1 MSIES
6 KIFNPQAKVLAHA
19 DRVLSYFDGNN
30 VDPITLEID
39 PSNACNHSCPFC
51 ISGHIHLKKF
61 KGTEFFNRSIM
72 SREILLKFAKE
83 ICNTNIKSLS
93 FTGGG
98 EPTMN
103 PALKET
109 IEYIGTNSKIEM
121 GMFSNGT
128 NFERFNLFE
137 AITRNL
143 KWIRISLDAG
153 KEETYDKIRITNNKN
168 NFKTVIS
175 NINKLIKIKKDTKSN
190 ITIGVGFVVAKDN
203 FDEIL
208 DFAKLF
214 KNIDVDYCQYK
225 PEIVQIERSGTRDLV
240 KQQRSSDYW
249 LNKVVDALHSAKDIL
264 GKKFECNSY
273 KINDLLVD
281 KKFYGR
287 QYKECIGSQF
297 QPCIG
302 ADGHV
307 YVCTNHRGHKKYSYG
322 NLYDNNFKKIWS
334 NLSKRKEIMDNINKK
349 EKFCNCTQLCKPH
362 ESNKMLWT
370 IKQNLNN
377 DDAIKDLKK
386 KSKEIGDSIIHK
398 NFI

>member
-83 ICNTNIKSLS
+83 ICDTDIKSLS

-109 IEYIGTNSKIEM
+109 IEYIGANSKIEM

-128 NFERFNLFE
+128 NFERFDLFE
-137 AITRNL
+137 TITKNL

-168 NFKTVIS
+168 NFKTVIN
-175 NINKLIKIKKDTKSN
+175 NINKLIKLKKDTKSN
-190 ITIGVGFVVAKDN
+190 ITIGIGFVVAKDN

-225 PEIVQIERSGTRDLV
+225 PEIVQIE
-240 KQQRSSDYW
+240 
-249 LNKVVDALHSAKDIL
+249 
-264 GKKFECNSY
+264 
-273 KINDLLVD
+273 
-281 KKFYGR
+281 
-287 QYKECIGSQF
+287 
-297 QPCIG
+297 
-302 ADGHV
+302 HV
-307 YVCTNHRGHKKYSYG
+307 IRYQIQISRY
-322 NLYDNNFKKIWS
+322 
-334 NLSKRKEIMDNINKK
+334 
-349 EKFCNCTQLCKPH
+349 Q
-362 ESNKMLWT
+362 
-370 IKQNLNN
+370 
-377 DDAIKDLKK
+377 
-386 KSKEIGDSIIHK
+386 
-398 NFI
+398 